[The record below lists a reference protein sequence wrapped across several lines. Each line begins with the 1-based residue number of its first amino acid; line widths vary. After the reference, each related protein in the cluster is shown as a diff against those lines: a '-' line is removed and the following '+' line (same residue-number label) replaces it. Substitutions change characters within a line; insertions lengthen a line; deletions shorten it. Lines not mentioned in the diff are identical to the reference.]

1 MSEMPDGRVT
11 GLLGGLTQESSQMTA
26 ALRCL
31 MAVVQETLSK
41 SCVADVG
48 QSTKRAMRSENKL
61 RHQVMGR

>member
-41 SCVADVG
+41 SCVADV
-48 QSTKRAMRSENKL
+48 S
-61 RHQVMGR
+61 